1 MNYTVAEKYIFC
13 YIFHMFIYWTSVVDK
28 LCIDGKFCIKCLITV
43 STDQLVMNST
53 TAVDNNA
60 SLNSTPE
67 SCLETGEKNG
77 DKICR
82 YTSRR
87 RGGGSDILTSDLI
100 FPDSLNR
107 ITNDSDWNFG
117 YLFYRKIQAE
127 LKTCKTLNGE
137 LQSQNNKMQDQ
148 LRFLVRFWLFVNF
161 VHFVKK
167 SVGIFLFFYKFLYF
181 RCNRYFPCI
190 FFLYIRALYFFSLE
204 GL

>member
-1 MNYTVAEKYIFC
+1 MPHNCKQC
-13 YIFHMFIYWTSVVDK
+13 
-28 LCIDGKFCIKCLITV
+28 
-43 STDQLVMNST
+43 TDQLVMNST

-87 RGGGSDILTSDLI
+87 RGGGSDILTSGLI

-167 SVGIFLFFYKFLYF
+167 KCWYFPFFFISFYIFDVTDIFLV
-181 RCNRYFPCI
+181 
-190 FFLYIRALYFFSLE
+190 FFLYI
-204 GL
+204 

>member
-1 MNYTVAEKYIFC
+1 MPHNCKQC
-13 YIFHMFIYWTSVVDK
+13 
-28 LCIDGKFCIKCLITV
+28 
-43 STDQLVMNST
+43 TDQLVMNST

-190 FFLYIRALYFFSLE
+190 FLYIYVLCIFFS
-204 GL
+204 